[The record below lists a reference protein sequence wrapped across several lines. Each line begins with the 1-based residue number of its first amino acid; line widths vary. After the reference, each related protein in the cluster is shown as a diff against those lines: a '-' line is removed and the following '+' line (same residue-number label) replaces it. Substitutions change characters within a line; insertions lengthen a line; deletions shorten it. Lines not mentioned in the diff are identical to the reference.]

1 MMGVVGSHTQSVA
14 DSSPACG
21 TGWNL

>member
-1 MMGVVGSHTQSVA
+1 MGVVGSHTQSVA
-14 DSSPACG
+14 DSSPAYG

>member
-14 DSSPACG
+14 DSSPAHG

>member
-14 DSSPACG
+14 DSSPAYG